1 MSSPLS
7 QDAPQPTA
15 DRSLAKGWR
24 AGPRSRLGQRQGYAD
39 AESLLIEMNP
49 VVSTASNELCS
60 EARGRLVERLDGP
73 IGTGEHHA
81 ALKRGHDMKGSRF
94 RGRAPDPM
102 RKIINAATEKG
113 LDFFSDFGRQN
124 AGLGAQDAKEA
135 HLTILIESRSKT
147 PIGRGL

>member
-1 MSSPLS
+1 
-7 QDAPQPTA
+7 
-15 DRSLAKGWR
+15 
-24 AGPRSRLGQRQGYAD
+24 
-39 AESLLIEMNP
+39 MNP

-135 HLTILIESRSKT
+135 HLTILIESRSKRRSV
-147 PIGRGL
+147 GGYSVSGALVGLTRHAAKKRSPYRRATAAAMLALVGKW